1 MESSDFRRFLIP
13 SVVARLANIELKAKF
28 VVQGF
33 IAGLHKSPYH
43 GFSVEFTEHRQY
55 TPGDDLRY
63 LDWKLLARTDRYY
76 IKQYEEE
83 TNLKAY
89 ILLDISRSMSFHSE
103 NYFSRRKKKFFKE
116 GSSEISPSSNIS
128 KLEYAS
134 YLAASLA
141 YLMML
146 QRDAVSLITYDEKI
160 NTYIPP
166 HSTKIN
172 LRLILKELQKIKPNS
187 KTSTSHC
194 LNSIVEKIKK
204 RGLVIIISDF
214 FDNQEEVISSFKH
227 FRYNKNEVIVF
238 QIMDPAERKFLY
250 DDIAYFKD
258 METGEEI
265 YIQSSKIKE
274 SYNKA
279 VDNFVKEYKNQCVR
293 NNIDYELLT
302 TSTPFDVSLL
312 RYLNKR
318 MRLH

>member
-1 MESSDFRRFLIP
+1 MNSSDYRRFLIP

-28 VVQGF
+28 IVQGF

-43 GFSVEFTEHRQY
+43 GFSVEFAEHRQY

-89 ILLDISRSMSFHSE
+89 ILLDISRSMGFNSSNLFKE
-103 NYFSRRKKKFFKE
+103 NKKGFFKKGE
-116 GSSEISPSSNIS
+116 FKNILNGIT

-134 YLAASLA
+134 YLVASLA
-141 YLMML
+141 YLMTL
-146 QRDAVSLITYDEKI
+146 QRDAVSLVTYDEKI
-160 NTYIPP
+160 RTYIPP
-166 HSTKIN
+166 HSTKTN
-172 LRLILKELQKIKPNS
+172 LRLILKELQNIVASSKT
-187 KTSTSHC
+187 KTSTS
-194 LNSIVEKIKK
+194 LNAIAEKIKRK
-204 RGLVIIISDF
+204 GLVIIISDF
-214 FDNQEEVISSFKH
+214 FDNQSEVINCFKH
-227 FRYNKNEVIVF
+227 FRYDKNEVIVF
-238 QIMDPAERKFLY
+238 QILDVAEKSFLF

-258 METGEEI
+258 METGEEL
-265 YIQSSKIKE
+265 YMQSSQVKDYYDKVVE
-274 SYNKA
+274 S
-279 VDNFVKEYKNQCVR
+279 FISEYRNQCIK
-293 NNIDYELLT
+293 NNIDYELLI